1 MDAAGQN
8 RERRLDAVAALG
20 ASLLAVLETFEV
32 TQRQLHPPRI
42 PELRG
47 RLRAPGQRLEEAL
60 SGFETQVSRESETD
74 GRLFEE
80 RLTEA
85 GRAALGAV
93 RLFGEDEP
101 GTDAVKRILA
111 AMQQHCLA
119 QEASFSLRRALPPFN
134 RFFFEPFARER
145 LAELDPENPSATRGA
160 GIGIHHA
167 NNRRESRGGFSLY
180 VPESYDGSAWPL
192 VVALHGGSGHGADFL
207 WTWLREARSR
217 QCLLLAPTA
226 RGSTWS
232 FQGPDMDS
240 RALRSM
246 LDFIG
251 ERWKIDSDRILL
263 TGLSDGATYSLFCG
277 LQPDM
282 PFTALAPVS
291 GVLHPANF
299 VNGNLERA
307 RGQRIYLV
315 HGALDWMFPIESAR
329 MAAEELT
336 ARGADLVLCE
346 IEDLSH
352 TYPREQNAQILDWFL
367 AGSR

>member
-1 MDAAGQN
+1 
-8 RERRLDAVAALG
+8 
-20 ASLLAVLETFEV
+20 
-32 TQRQLHPPRI
+32 
-42 PELRG
+42 
-47 RLRAPGQRLEEAL
+47 
-60 SGFETQVSRESETD
+60 
-74 GRLFEE
+74 LFEQ

-93 RLFGEDEP
+93 RLFVEDGPATE
-101 GTDAVKRILA
+101 AVTRILA

-134 RFFFEPFARER
+134 RFFFEPSALER
-145 LAELDPENPSATRGA
+145 LAELDPENPPASQGA
-160 GIGIHHA
+160 GVGIHHA

-226 RGSTWS
+226 RDSTWS

-240 RALRSM
+240 RALCSM

-336 ARGADLVLCE
+336 ARGADLVFCE